1 MKLSVVIVNYNV
13 EYFLEQCINSV
24 LKALAKTSG
33 EVIVVDNCSID
44 GSVEMVKN
52 KFPQIQLVENKDN
65 TGFAKANNQAISLA
79 KGEYVLLLNP
89 DTVVEEDTFAKC
101 IECMD
106 ANQKVGGL
114 GVKMIDGKGEF
125 LPESKRGLPTPWV
138 AFYKI
143 FGLSSIFKNSRK
155 LGRYHLSYL
164 SKDKNHEVEILSG
177 AFMMLRKTA
186 LDKVGLLDD
195 NFFMYGEDIDL
206 SYRLTQAGYLNYY
219 FSETSII
226 HYKGES
232 TKKSSVNYVFVFYKA
247 MIIFAKKHFSEKNA
261 SYFSF
266 LIHLAIYFRAGLALT
281 VRFFKR
287 AVIPIID
294 FAAIATALFFL
305 VQNYQVIKG
314 IDYEWTIL
322 KWAIPAYSVTWI
334 LWTFLFGGYDKPIK
348 FLKIMQGV
356 LAGTACILI
365 VYALLPK
372 SVQFSRMI
380 ILLGAASTMISFAIT
395 RTIYH
400 VLQLS
405 GYSFAKNINSKFAIV
420 GGPEEADRVSNLLN
434 QITGNIEELS
444 LVYPNNTEKPPG
456 YTGNLDQINQIIQI
470 NDIDEVI
477 FCARDLPSR
486 RIIELM
492 STLDIKNLE
501 YKIAQPESLYLIG
514 SNSIDTSGDL
524 YMIDINSVNLPQNR
538 RSKRVLDL
546 IVSLS
551 IIALFPL
558 LLWFAKN
565 KWGFLINTLAVTLG
579 VKTWVSYSPEM
590 NELKINLPR
599 LKRGVL
605 SPASIFD
612 NKLVSEKLEKINLIY
627 AKDYRI
633 STDLLIIIKSIR
645 LLGD

>member
-52 KFPQIQLVENKDN
+52 KFPQIQLVENKNN

-89 DTVVEEDTFAKC
+89 DTVVEEDTFVKC

-400 VLQLS
+400 FLQLS

-444 LVYPNNTEKPPG
+444 LVYPNNIEKPPG

-470 NDIDEVI
+470 KDIDEVI

-558 LLWFAKN
+558 LIWFAKN

-590 NELKINLPR
+590 KDLKINLPR

-633 STDLLIIIKSIR
+633 STDLSIIIKSIR

>member
-1 MKLSVVIVNYNV
+1 M
-13 EYFLEQCINSV
+13 

-89 DTVVEEDTFAKC
+89 DTVVEEDTFVKC

-164 SKDKNHEVEILSG
+164 NKDKNHEVEILSG

-186 LDKVGLLDD
+186 WDKVGLLDD

-322 KWAIPAYSVTWI
+322 KWAIPAYSLTWI
-334 LWTFLFGGYDKPIK
+334 VWTFLFGGYDKPLK

-400 VLQLS
+400 FLQLS

-444 LVYPNNTEKPPG
+444 LVYPNNKEKPPA

-470 NDIDEVI
+470 KDIDEVI

-633 STDLLIIIKSIR
+633 STDLSIILKSIR

>member
-1 MKLSVVIVNYNV
+1 MKLSVIIVNYNV

-52 KFPQIQLVENKDN
+52 KFPQIQLVENKNN

-89 DTVVEEDTFAKC
+89 DTVVEEDTFVKC

-164 SKDKNHEVEILSG
+164 NKDKNHEVEILSG

-322 KWAIPAYSVTWI
+322 KWAIPAYSLTWI
-334 LWTFLFGGYDKPIK
+334 IWTFLFGGYDKPLK

-400 VLQLS
+400 FLQLS

-470 NDIDEVI
+470 KDIDEVI

-558 LLWFAKN
+558 LIWFAKN
-565 KWGFLINTLAVTLG
+565 KWGFLINTLAVILG

-633 STDLLIIIKSIR
+633 STDLSIIIKSIR